1 MKLVV
6 SSSELLKA
14 ILTVQKAIP
23 AKTTEAILEDYLFV
37 LSGSTLE
44 ITASDKEITLKTVI
58 EVESTEQEGRMAV
71 PARQM
76 TDLLKELPDQPLTI
90 STVSESSFTC
100 AWASGESTLPYF
112 NPDDYPQ
119 VQTVGDNATLIKISA
134 ETLADGIS
142 NTVYASSDE
151 DNRPVM
157 NSIFFDIKAD
167 CTTLV
172 ASDLQKLIGYTADDV
187 KAPADSSFILNKRHA
202 NVLKSLLGKESGEIE
217 VNFDEKIAIFKFGNT
232 TMISCLVVGKYPDYS
247 TIIPKNNSNI
257 LRINRMQMLNTVR
270 RIAVCSPKASN
281 HIRFD
286 LTAGSLE
293 ISAQDLGFEIAA
305 HEKIACS
312 YEGEDL
318 TIGFKSTH
326 IVDIL
331 SKLSFTPVWWSPN
344 HEVVTRTNVAYCHGL
359 GIKVVPWTVDDPEE
373 IQRMVD
379 CGADAIISNYPDRLI
394 NVVRGK

>member
-1 MKLVV
+1 MTACRKLNINLDLDMKLVV

-172 ASDLQKLIGYTADDV
+172 ASDLQKLICYTADDV

-331 SKLSFTPVWWSPN
+331 SN
-344 HEVVTRTNVAYCHGL
+344 IGC
-359 GIKVVPWTVDDPEE
+359 EE
-373 IQRMVD
+373 IVMKFADKRRSALIMPSEDEIGTFRAFGIVMPIMV
-379 CGADAIISNYPDRLI
+379 R
-394 NVVRGK
+394 

>member
-172 ASDLQKLIGYTADDV
+172 ASDLQKLICYTADDV

-232 TMISCLVVGKYPDYS
+232 TMISCLVVGKYPDYK

-257 LRINRMQMLNTVR
+257 LKINRAQLLNTVK

-281 HIRFD
+281 HIKFE
-286 LTAGSLE
+286 LTQGSLE
-293 ISAQDLGFEIAA
+293 VSAQDVGFEIAA
-305 HEKIACS
+305 HEKVECR
-312 YEGEDL
+312 YDGDDL
-318 TIGFKSTH
+318 VIGFKSTH
-326 IVDIL
+326 VTEIL
-331 SKLSFTPVWWSPN
+331 SN
-344 HEVVTRTNVAYCHGL
+344 MDC
-359 GIKVVPWTVDDPEE
+359 EE
-373 IQRMVD
+373 ITLKFADKRRSVLILPSEEEAAKVKVFGIVMPIMV
-379 CGADAIISNYPDRLI
+379 R
-394 NVVRGK
+394 